1 MNTLPDRAH
10 VVVVGGGIMG
20 CSTAYHL
27 AGLGVGDVVLLER
40 HQISSGSTWH
50 AAGLV
55 GQLRNQAGITQLLG
69 HSVELY
75 ERLEQETG
83 QASGWKMNGGLR
95 LACNPE
101 RMTEIR
107 RQATT
112 AKSFGL
118 DMRILTPREAQALW
132 PVMDIGDVVGA
143 AYLPTDGQA
152 NPGDINRALA
162 RGARRRGVRII
173 EGCGVTGVRTADG
186 RVTGL
191 DTALGSIGTGVVVN
205 CCGQWA
211 GEFGTLAGVS
221 VPLVSVQHQYLVTEP
236 VTGVEP
242 DLPTLRDP
250 DRLTYYKEEVG
261 GLVIGGYEPNPIA
274 WAENGLPADFSFTLL
289 DPDWEHFEP
298 MMALALPRLPALRDV
313 GIKQLV
319 NGPESF
325 TPDGNFILGEAPELR
340 GFFVGA
346 GFNAFGIASGGG
358 AGKALA
364 EWIVADEPPYD
375 LWAVDIRRFGAVHR
389 DRKWVQARTL
399 ELYGKHYTIAW
410 PSEEH
415 SSARDAR
422 RSPLYAALKRKGA
435 CFGEKMGWERPNW
448 FAPPGVKPEDRYS
461 FERPNWFD
469 HVGAEHLAV
478 RERVAVIDQTSF
490 AKFEVQGP
498 DAAGALNRICAADVD
513 CMPMRLR
520 YTQMLNSRGG
530 IECDLTV
537 TRLAPD
543 RYYIVTGTGFITHD
557 RHWIESHFQSGESVR
572 LEDVSDRYAVLTLMG
587 PRSRAVLEAV
597 AEGSFDNAEFPFASA
612 RHIRIEGMELL
623 AMRVT
628 YVGELGWELHCRR
641 EDAPAV
647 YRALMEAGAGHG
659 IFDAG
664 YRALE
669 TLRLEKAYRA
679 WGTDLTPDHTPLEAG
694 LGFAVKLRSP
704 VDFVGRKALEE
715 HLSGPLAKRLMGF
728 SVDVPDI
735 VLIGRETIYRD
746 GERVG
751 WLTSGGYGYTVG
763 RAIGLGYVRNPDGVE
778 DGWLDRGRYEL
789 EVAARRIPANL
800 HRQAFYDPG
809 MKRVRD

>member
-1 MNTLPDRAH
+1 MSALPDRAH

-75 ERLEQETG
+75 ERLERETD
-83 QASGWKMNGGLR
+83 QATGWKMNGGLR

-101 RMTEIR
+101 RMTEIK

-132 PVMDIGDVVGA
+132 PVMDISDVVGA

-162 RGARRRGVRII
+162 RGARRQGARII
-173 EGCGVTGVRTADG
+173 EGCGVTGVRVEEG

-191 DTALGSIGTGVVVN
+191 DTVLGRIGTGIVVN

-211 GEFGTLAGVS
+211 REFGALAGVN
-221 VPLVSVQHQYLVTEP
+221 VPLVSVQHQYLLTEP
-236 VTGVEP
+236 VAGVTP

-274 WAENGLPADFSFTLL
+274 WAQDGLPADFSFTLL
-289 DPDWEHFEP
+289 DADWDHFEP

-313 GIKQLV
+313 GVKQLV

-340 GFFVGA
+340 GYFVGA

-364 EWIVADEPPYD
+364 EWIVAGEPPYD

-399 ELYGKHYTIAW
+399 ELYGKHYSIAW

-415 SSARDAR
+415 SSARGASH
-422 RSPLYAALKRKGA
+422 SPMYATLKRKGA

-448 FAPPGVKPEDRYS
+448 FAPAGVKPEDRYS
-461 FERPNWFD
+461 FERSNWFD
-469 HVGAEHLAV
+469 HVGEEHRAV
-478 RERVAVIDQTSF
+478 RERVAVLDQTSF
-490 AKFEVQGP
+490 AKFEVHGP
-498 DAAGALNRICAADVD
+498 DAARALNRICAADID
-513 CMPMRLR
+513 CTPMRLR

-537 TRLAPD
+537 TRLASD

-557 RHWIESHFQSGESVR
+557 RHWIESHFRSGESVR
-572 LEDVSDRYAVLTLMG
+572 LEDVSDRFAVLSLMG
-587 PRSRAVLEAV
+587 PRSRAVLETI
-597 AEGSFDNAEFPFASA
+597 AEGSFDNAEFPFGCA
-612 RHIRIEGMELL
+612 RHTTIQGMTLL
-623 AMRVT
+623 AIRVT

-641 EDAPAV
+641 EDAPTV
-647 YRALMEAGAGHG
+647 YRALMGAGEAHG
-659 IFDAG
+659 ITDAG
-664 YRALE
+664 YRAIE

-694 LGFAVKLRSP
+694 LGFAVKLQSP

-715 HLSGPLAKRLMGF
+715 QLSGPLAKRLMGF
-728 SVDVPDI
+728 SVDVPDT

-778 DGWLDRGRYEL
+778 DGWLACGSYEL
-789 EVAARRIPANL
+789 EVAARRVPARL
-800 HRQAFYDPG
+800 HRQALYDPE
-809 MKRVRD
+809 MTRVRA